1 VGIRPG
7 EKIHEILV
15 NEYELQRVSESETY
29 FTIHPEYR
37 LPEELTPQ
45 ALGSEYS
52 SENTRR
58 LKTFDEITPLLDAA
72 GVVEEYT

>member
-1 VGIRPG
+1 
-7 EKIHEILV
+7 
-15 NEYELQRVSESETY
+15 
-29 FTIHPEYR
+29 
-37 LPEELTPQ
+37 
-45 ALGSEYS
+45 LGSEYS